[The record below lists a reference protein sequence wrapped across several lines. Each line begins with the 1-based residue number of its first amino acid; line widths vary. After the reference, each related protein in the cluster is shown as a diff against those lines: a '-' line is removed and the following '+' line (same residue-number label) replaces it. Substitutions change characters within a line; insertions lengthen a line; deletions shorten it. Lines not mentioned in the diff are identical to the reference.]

1 MLENLSLLA
10 IVIILFW
17 VGIFIY
23 YMMTSNAQ
31 RKLESDIVALKKRLN
46 EDEEQI

>member
-1 MLENLSLLA
+1 MFESLSLLA

-31 RKLESDIVALKKRLN
+31 RKLENDINALKERLN
-46 EDEEQI
+46 EDEKNA